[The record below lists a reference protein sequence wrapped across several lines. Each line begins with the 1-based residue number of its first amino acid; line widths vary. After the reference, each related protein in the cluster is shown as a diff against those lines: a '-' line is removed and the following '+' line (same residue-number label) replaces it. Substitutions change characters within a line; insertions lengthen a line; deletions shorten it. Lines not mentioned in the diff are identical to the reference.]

1 MSSNAQKAGRAGTG
15 GGYVTVEMCE
25 DWGERYERVDGRSMR
40 DIAEADSIP
49 ESTVRDHIIGRC
61 KHAPAQRGVHDIRDS
76 EDREAVL
83 NVLESMLDRNYGDTV
98 HTSSSRVKGFAAAD
112 LQGQKVRA
120 VLADLTDRDWTP
132 RGLTAERNNPDANT
146 ARYALTRVERGDGE

>member
-40 DIAEADSIP
+40 DIAEADGIP
-49 ESTVRDHIIGRC
+49 ESTVRDHLIGRC
-61 KHAPAQRGVHDIRDS
+61 KHAPAQRGVHDVRDS

-83 NVLESMLDRNYGDTV
+83 DVLEDMLDRNYGDTI
-98 HTSSSRVKGFAAAD
+98 HTSSGRVKGFTGTE
-112 LQGQKVRA
+112 LVGQKVRA
-120 VLADLTDRDWTP
+120 VLADLTEEDRTP
-132 RGLTAERNNPDANT
+132 RGLTAERNNPGANT
-146 ARYALTRVERGDGE
+146 ARYAVTRVERGDGA